1 MGLKG
6 LGSLPTYWHRGF
18 LRCGLYVSS
27 VILRGKSYISEV
39 IRKRVSVN
47 VPRSTRKT
55 SDYSF
60 TGGHY
65 PGG

>member
-6 LGSLPTYWHRGF
+6 LGFLFIYWYRGF
-18 LRCGLYVSS
+18 FRCGLYVFL
-27 VILRGKSYISEV
+27 VILRGKSYIFEV

-47 VPRSTRKT
+47 VFRFIRKI

-60 TGGHY
+60 IGGY
-65 PGG
+65 YFGG